1 LWKKK
6 TRWKNRVIYREKESG
21 RLDIQRRER
30 RRMKKKGK
38 GGKKVRKKV

>member
-1 LWKKK
+1 MEEPSNLQGKK
-6 TRWKNRVIYREKESG
+6 RVGGWIYV
-21 RLDIQRRER
+21 QRGER